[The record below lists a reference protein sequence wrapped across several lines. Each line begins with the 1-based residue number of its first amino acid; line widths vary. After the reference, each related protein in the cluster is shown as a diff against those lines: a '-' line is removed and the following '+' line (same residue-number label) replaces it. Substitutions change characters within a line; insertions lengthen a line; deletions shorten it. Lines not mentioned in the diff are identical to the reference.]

1 MGGSSAEVSSGGAA
15 AIPILGPLGPTTGP
29 SACLYNSSRD
39 SLGFG
44 CSHLGNGAPIKWGAL
59 LDLASLDKQ
68 PVEVAPSFYPEGELQ
83 EAIKAEASS
92 LLELIS
98 DIWHVVQRG
107 ILLNSNRLNLLGSDV
122 VEEAFP
128 CPSPLSFPEGGLYG
142 VFVAD
147 LEHMLKVPSPPTAA
161 VFRSHLCQTGVSRPG
176 MTAGL
181 GLGVSLGSS

>member
-1 MGGSSAEVSSGGAA
+1 M
-15 AIPILGPLGPTTGP
+15 
-29 SACLYNSSRD
+29 
-39 SLGFG
+39 
-44 CSHLGNGAPIKWGAL
+44 GAL

-92 LLELIS
+92 LLELLG
-98 DIWHVVQRG
+98 DVRHVVQRG
-107 ILLNSNRLNLLGSDV
+107 ILLNSDRLSLPGSDV

-128 CPSPLSFPEGGLYG
+128 HPSPLSFPEGGLYG
-142 VFVAD
+142 VFVVD

-161 VFRSHLCQTGVSRPG
+161 VFRSHLRQTGASGLG
-176 MTAGL
+176 MTARS